1 MDEGVLEGRADRSVG
16 VLPQR
21 QTISVLANL
30 AIGWS
35 SLAAGALTGLVL
47 GLWSFGGPMP
57 VPEWLGDY
65 SSLPRRL
72 MRLGHIAFFG
82 LGILNILMAWQISI
96 ARHNR
101 YNRTA
106 LVSMNFGNL
115 FLPPT
120 LMAAALFEPLKYLM
134 SFPAFAV
141 SLALVIVAL
150 TAVHEA
156 MEPSL

>member
-1 MDEGVLEGRADRSVG
+1 
-16 VLPQR
+16 
-21 QTISVLANL
+21 
-30 AIGWS
+30 
-35 SLAAGALTGLVL
+35 
-47 GLWSFGGPMP
+47 MP